1 MYDTRRDSQRI
12 ESKDVRSLSRIHFLR
27 FTRYSWPFVTH
38 PCKIFF
44 EEGGYPVSIHCVIS
58 ASTDARGSKNDFFS
72 LSLFFF
78 FSPFFFH
85 VGYFARASD
94 LPSVTLDSTIFRI
107 KCRSSLLLATRL
119 MAEVPL
125 T

>member
-72 LSLFFF
+72 LSSSSSPLS
-78 FSPFFFH
+78 FSM
-85 VGYFARASD
+85 
-94 LPSVTLDSTIFRI
+94 
-107 KCRSSLLLATRL
+107 LATL
-119 MAEVPL
+119 LEHL
-125 T
+125 TCLV